1 MDKLNR
7 SICYEKKKKFKIAS
21 SSQAGRI
28 KILLPLFVAR
38 VLIASGLA
46 PSASYSALL
55 PLLHPTPG
63 VLQCSRLAS
72 LPAAV
77 LPAAEAE
84 ARVLPLEPVEKD
96 LLWLPVKSLIRFRCS
111 DFETDRVEPSQLLT
125 LLHHSEPTSH
135 GELINFNHS
144 PSSDFHETLQASS
157 PSIVQPPWERRSLR
171 HAATPPPS
179 LALLASSS
187 FQMSGAP
194 DSPIH
199 SSSSDDFIAYLDE
212 ALAASLPDASSDKE
226 VENQDELESVRIKRR
241 KFESDEETEE
251 STSEGSVKQSLEESV
266 EDVCS
271 HPGSFGDMCIRCGQK
286 LDGESGV
293 TFGYIHKGLR
303 LHDQEISRLRNT
315 DANNLRSRRKLYL
328 ILDLDHTLLNSTH
341 LAHLNSEELHLIS
354 QADSV
359 GGVSKSS
366 LFKLEKMHMM
376 TKLRPFVRT
385 FLREA
390 SEMFEMYIYTMGDR
404 PYALEMA
411 KLLDPQGE
419 YFNAKVISR
428 DDGTQKHQ
436 KGLDIVLGQE
446 SAVVILDDTEHAWV
460 KHKDNLILMERY
472 HFFGSSCR
480 QFGFNCKSLAELKSD
495 EDEAEGALSKILKV
509 LKQIHYKF
517 FYELED
523 IAERDVRQV
532 LKSLRREVL
541 SGCVIVFSR
550 IFHGALPS
558 LRKMAEQLG
567 ATCLTELDPSVT
579 HVVATDAGTEKARW
593 AVKEKRFLVH
603 PRWIEA
609 ANYFWEKQPEE
620 NFVLKKKQ

>member
-1 MDKLNR
+1 M
-7 SICYEKKKKFKIAS
+7 S
-21 SSQAGRI
+21 
-28 KILLPLFVAR
+28 VA
-38 VLIASGLA
+38 A
-46 PSASYSALL
+46 
-55 PLLHPTPG
+55 
-63 VLQCSRLAS
+63 
-72 LPAAV
+72 
-77 LPAAEAE
+77 
-84 ARVLPLEPVEKD
+84 
-96 LLWLPVKSLIRFRCS
+96 
-111 DFETDRVEPSQLLT
+111 
-125 LLHHSEPTSH
+125 
-135 GELINFNHS
+135 
-144 PSSDFHETLQASS
+144 
-157 PSIVQPPWERRSLR
+157 
-171 HAATPPPS
+171 
-179 LALLASSS
+179 
-187 FQMSGAP
+187 

-199 SSSSDDFIAYLDE
+199 SSSSDDFVAYLDD
-212 ALAASLPDASSDKE
+212 ALAASSPDASSDKE
-226 VENQDELESVRIKRR
+226 VENQDELESVSRIKRC
-241 KFESDEETEE
+241 KFESAEETEE
-251 STSEGSVKQSLEESV
+251 STSEGIVKQNLEEY
-266 EDVCS
+266 VCT

-303 LHDQEISRLRNT
+303 LHDEEISRLRNT
-315 DANNLRSRRKLYL
+315 DVKNLLIRKKLYL

-354 QADSV
+354 QADSL
-359 GGVSKSS
+359 GDVSKGS
-366 LFKLEKMHMM
+366 LFKLDKMHMM

-385 FLREA
+385 FLKEA

-411 KLLDPQGE
+411 KLLDPLGE

-460 KHKDNLILMERY
+460 KHRDNLILMERY

-495 EDEAEGALSKILKV
+495 EDEAEGALTKILKV
-509 LKQIHYKF
+509 LKQVHYKF
-517 FYELED
+517 FDELKED

-532 LKSLRREVL
+532 LKSVRREVL
-541 SGCVIVFSR
+541 SGCVVVFSR
-550 IFHGALPS
+550 IFHGALPP

-567 ATCLTELDPSVT
+567 ATCLMELDPSVT

-593 AVKEKRFLVH
+593 AVKEKKFLVH

>member
-1 MDKLNR
+1 
-7 SICYEKKKKFKIAS
+7 
-21 SSQAGRI
+21 
-28 KILLPLFVAR
+28 
-38 VLIASGLA
+38 
-46 PSASYSALL
+46 
-55 PLLHPTPG
+55 
-63 VLQCSRLAS
+63 
-72 LPAAV
+72 
-77 LPAAEAE
+77 
-84 ARVLPLEPVEKD
+84 
-96 LLWLPVKSLIRFRCS
+96 
-111 DFETDRVEPSQLLT
+111 
-125 LLHHSEPTSH
+125 
-135 GELINFNHS
+135 
-144 PSSDFHETLQASS
+144 
-157 PSIVQPPWERRSLR
+157 
-171 HAATPPPS
+171 
-179 LALLASSS
+179 
-187 FQMSGAP
+187 MSGAP

-251 STSEGSVKQSLEESV
+251 STSEGSVKQSLGNFKCLVTIFSRKCCSFCFFFLVIAGESV

-271 HPGSFGDMCIRCGQK
+271 HLGSFGDMCIRCGQK

-376 TKLRPFVRT
+376 TKLKPFVRT

-558 LRKMAEQLG
+558 LWKMAEQLG

-620 NFVLKKKQ
+620 NFDAIYILIV